1 MPDTGAIGF
10 EDDGG
15 DARLT
20 PSNRAALPKE
30 FRLSGELPR
39 QGIDAVEVAGA
50 ILQALLRCPRPAR
63 LKDIEIAS
71 GIPSAKLHR
80 YLVSMIRCGLVR
92 RHESSGRYDFGLL
105 AHQVG
110 QVAARDNDVV
120 SQIEARLAQFSQ
132 QVGEVIGVA
141 QWVGNGVTFVNWFE
155 SSPEF
160 SIRLK
165 PGLQLGVT
173 TSATAKLLA
182 AYLEREVTEPLVRNE
197 LAERQ
202 IDATGQIELVYQEYA
217 GIRARGIAHSLG
229 ARRSGLNALSVPVFD
244 REGRV
249 VVAVTALGM
258 APRFDADM
266 AGPLAGQMMALSQ
279 ELSAQM
285 GGPRVS
291 EAAERPA
298 LARRK

>member
-1 MPDTGAIGF
+1 MPA
-10 EDDGG
+10 E
-15 DARLT
+15 
-20 PSNRAALPKE
+20 P
-30 FRLSGELPR
+30 PR

-132 QVGEVIGVA
+132 HVGEVIGVA

-182 AYLEREVTEPLVRNE
+182 AHLEREVTEPLVRSE

-202 IDATGQIELVYQEYA
+202 PVAGQIELVYEEYA
-217 GIRARGIAHSLG
+217 EIRARGIAHSLG

-244 REGRV
+244 REGHV

-258 APRFDADM
+258 APRFDADI
-266 AGPLAGQMMALSQ
+266 AGPLAGQMLALSQ

-285 GGPRVS
+285 GGPRIN

-298 LARRK
+298 QARKK

>member
-1 MPDTGAIGF
+1 MPEAGAIGF
-10 EDDGG
+10 EDTGG
-15 DARLT
+15 DAGLT
-20 PSNRAALPKE
+20 TSNRASFLAKE
-30 FRLSGELPR
+30 FRVSGELPR

-120 SQIEARLAQFSQ
+120 SQIEARLAQFSR

-182 AYLEREVTEPLVRNE
+182 AYLEREVTEPLVKSD

-202 IDATGQIELVYQEYA
+202 VDAAGQVERVYKEYA
-217 GIRARGIAHSLG
+217 EIRGRGIAHSLG

-266 AGPLAGQMMALSQ
+266 AGPLASQRLALSR

-285 GGPRVS
+285 GGPRPGEV
-291 EAAERPA
+291 AERPV
-298 LARRK
+298 ARRK

>member
-1 MPDTGAIGF
+1 VPGQ
-10 EDDGG
+10 
-15 DARLT
+15 
-20 PSNRAALPKE
+20 S
-30 FRLSGELPR
+30 SR

-50 ILQALLRCPRPAR
+50 IMQALLRCPRPAR
-63 LKDIEIAS
+63 LKDIEIAT
-71 GIPSAKLHR
+71 GIPSAKIHR

-92 RHESSGRYDFGLL
+92 RHESNGRYDFGLL

-110 QVAARDNDVV
+110 QVVARDNDVV
-120 SQIEARLAQFSQ
+120 SQIEARLAQFSRDI
-132 QVGEVIGVA
+132 GEVVGVA
-141 QWVGNGVTFVNWFE
+141 QWVSNGVAFVNWFE

-165 PGLQLGVT
+165 PGLKLGIT

-182 AYLEREVTEPLVRNE
+182 AHLPREVTEPLVRDE
-197 LAERQ
+197 LVERQ
-202 IDATGQIELVYQEYA
+202 VTAAGQIERVYREYA
-217 GIRARGIAHSLG
+217 EIRARGIANSLG

-266 AGPLAGQMMALSQ
+266 TGSLARQMLALSE

-285 GGPRVS
+285 GCA
-291 EAAERPA
+291 AAERPA
-298 LARRK
+298 PSGKKARRKA

>member
-1 MPDTGAIGF
+1 VP
-10 EDDGG
+10 
-15 DARLT
+15 
-20 PSNRAALPKE
+20 
-30 FRLSGELPR
+30 GESPR

-63 LKDIEIAS
+63 LKDIEVAT
-71 GIPSAKLHR
+71 GIPSAKIHR

-92 RHESSGRYDFGLL
+92 RHESNGRYDFGLL

-110 QVAARDNDVV
+110 QVVGRDNDVV
-120 SQIEARLAQFSQ
+120 SQIEARLAEFSQ
-132 QVGEVIGVA
+132 HVGEVVGVA
-141 QWVGNGVTFVNWFE
+141 QWVGNGVAFVNWFE

-165 PGLQLGVT
+165 PGMQLGVT

-182 AYLEREVTEPLVRNE
+182 AYLAREVTESLVRSE

-202 IDATGQIELVYQEYA
+202 METAEQIELVYREYA
-217 GIRARGIAHSLG
+217 EIRGRRIAYSLG

-258 APRFDADM
+258 APRFEADI
-266 AGPLAGQMMALSQ
+266 AGMLARQMLALSE

-285 GGPRVS
+285 GYACTS
-291 EAAERPA
+291 EAAEHPA
-298 LARRK
+298 AEQKK

>member
-1 MPDTGAIGF
+1 MA
-10 EDDGG
+10 
-15 DARLT
+15 
-20 PSNRAALPKE
+20 
-30 FRLSGELPR
+30 GEAPR
-39 QGIDAVEVAGA
+39 QGVDAVEVAGA
-50 ILQALLRCPRPAR
+50 ILQGLLRCPRPAR
-63 LKDIEIAS
+63 LKDLETAT

-92 RHESSGRYDFGLL
+92 RHESNGRYDFGLL

-110 QVAARDNDVV
+110 QVMARDNDVV
-120 SQIEARLAQFSQ
+120 SQIEARLAEFSR
-132 QVGEVIGVA
+132 QVGEVVGVA
-141 QWVGNGVTFVNWFE
+141 QWVGNGVSFVNWFE

-165 PGLQLGVT
+165 PGMKLGIT

-182 AYLEREVTEPLVRNE
+182 AHLAREDTERLVRSE

-202 IDATGQIELVYQEYA
+202 IPSAAQIERVYRDYA
-217 GIRARGIAHSLG
+217 EIRARGIANSLG

-258 APRFDADM
+258 APRFEADM
-266 AGPLAGQMMALSQ
+266 SGPLARQMLALSE

-285 GGPRVS
+285 GC
-291 EAAERPA
+291 AAAIERPA
-298 LARRK
+298 RARVRKR

>member
-1 MPDTGAIGF
+1 VVKDSQ
-10 EDDGG
+10 
-15 DARLT
+15 R
-20 PSNRAALPKE
+20 
-30 FRLSGELPR
+30 SGEPPR

-63 LKDIEIAS
+63 LKDIEIAT
-71 GIPSAKLHR
+71 GIPSAKIHR

-92 RHESSGRYDFGLL
+92 RHGSNGRYDFGLL

-110 QVAARDNDVV
+110 QVVARDNDVA
-120 SQIEARLAQFSQ
+120 SQMEARLAQFSEHI
-132 QVGEVIGVA
+132 GEVVGVA

-165 PGLQLGVT
+165 PGMQLDIT

-182 AYLEREVTEPLVRNE
+182 AYLMREVTEPLVKSE

-202 IDATGQIELVYQEYA
+202 INSAKQIEQVYREYA
-217 GIRARGIAHSLG
+217 DIRARGIANSLG
-229 ARRSGLNALSVPVFD
+229 ARRSGLNALSVPIFD
-244 REGRV
+244 CDGRV

-258 APRFDADM
+258 APRFDADTT
-266 AGPLAGQMMALSQ
+266 GTLARQMLALSK

-285 GGPRVS
+285 GSPHLNEV
-291 EAAERPA
+291 AERSVR
-298 LARRK
+298 LRIK